1 MLVEFHR
8 PQIVSPSDSVTST
21 PERSHVQLSG
31 AELVKIACPGNSEG
45 GVVIRR
51 GNESHAI
58 SHPTVLGIGLATGT
72 MSVNR
77 SLKRL

>member
-1 MLVEFHR
+1 
-8 PQIVSPSDSVTST
+8 
-21 PERSHVQLSG
+21 VQLSG

-58 SHPTVLGIGLATGT
+58 SHPTTLGIGLATGT

>member
-1 MLVEFHR
+1 MHVEFDQLR
-8 PQIVSPSDSVTST
+8 IVLSRQVVFPTF
-21 PERSHVQLSG
+21 EHSHVQLSG
-31 AELVKIACPGNSEG
+31 AELMKIACPGNSEG